1 MADLKHDNHPDETP
15 DVSHIQNADVKH
27 EHTDVPIKP
36 IALFLV
42 GLLVATVVIYLLMYL
57 LFNTL
62 EKQAARQ
69 EAAQPKSPLASERQ
83 ADPPEPRLQLIPS
96 HKVHPLDE
104 LVQMKREEDQ
114 ALSSYGW
121 VDQPSG
127 AVRLP
132 IEKAKEIAIGRGL
145 GARPQGQPPVQG
157 GAQGTRPAPV
167 GQQTMEQEVPSDAS
181 SGRVMERRRQ

>member
-1 MADLKHDNHPDETP
+1 MADRKHDNHPDETP
-15 DVSHIQNADVKH
+15 DVSHIQNAEVRH

-36 IALFLV
+36 IALFLI
-42 GLLVATVVIYLLMYL
+42 GLLIATVAVYFLMYL

-83 ADPPEPRLQLIPS
+83 VDPPEPRLQLIPS
-96 HKVHPLDE
+96 HRIHPLDE
-104 LVQMKREEDQ
+104 LVRMKQEEDE

-127 AVRLP
+127 TVRIP

-145 GARPQGQPPVQG
+145 GARPQGQPVTQG
-157 GAQGTRPAPV
+157 AAQATRPAPAR
-167 GQQTMEQEVPSDAS
+167 QQAMEQEVPTDAS
-181 SGRVMERRRQ
+181 SGRMMERRRQ